1 MTSRDYTKEI
11 DLNNGEKKL
20 PLFIAIPVLIVVAVG
35 VWFGLAE
42 VRSSTH
48 REKPP
53 EKVSATPSTTDHAV
67 ASR

>member
-20 PLFIAIPVLIVVAVG
+20 PLFIAIPVLILVAVG

-42 VRSSTH
+42 VRSSTN
-48 REKPP
+48 REKPT
-53 EKVSATPSTTDHAV
+53 ENVSVAPATTDHTV